1 MKPTQQYKSN
11 FTRKF
16 CWILSLVT
24 IRSDRAYVQQVFK
37 GNSRAFN
44 KILSLQQYQ
53 IDLRKSFYYYF
64 GQEKKQPTS
73 LSKESNVFSWL
84 PVLIESTVDNYAG
97 WMRQKHSSGQNL
109 NSPFLSLYASKSKR
123 PRAYSFGMI
132 WIWTYMILACTQAF
146 HLGKLQV
153 QGAGL
158 RSKLNSLSQLASLAV
173 NGD

>member
-37 GNSRAFN
+37 GNNRAFN

-84 PVLIESTVDNYAG
+84 PVLIESTVDN
-97 WMRQKHSSGQNL
+97 
-109 NSPFLSLYASKSKR
+109 
-123 PRAYSFGMI
+123 
-132 WIWTYMILACTQAF
+132 
-146 HLGKLQV
+146 
-153 QGAGL
+153 
-158 RSKLNSLSQLASLAV
+158 
-173 NGD
+173 